1 MTKYVQYLNVGLGIF
16 NNIREVKEWNADVA
30 IEEALSL
37 ENEEQDIRI
46 VGFRFFEKDEN
57 TQQIVSES
65 GIYYLQGEIV
75 SNPSDD
81 SQIVSYFENRMQPL
95 PIIPLVKI
103 QSPFFLIYPYRE
115 EDQVVDTFLA
125 KEKIA
130 LRKKQARVNILR
142 EEIKEYKEAVVREL
156 RKVADAMEE
165 EEFLLIPLINNV
177 VEEEEVQ
184 HLDILGDG
192 GNFKKHISCLEK
204 KIEEINRLQLSD

>member
-16 NNIREVKEWNADVA
+16 NNIREVNEWNTDVA

-81 SQIVSYFENRMQPL
+81 SQIVSYFENRISAKTIDGMYNRADSSIL
-95 PIIPLVKI
+95 GVYFHMDCLVEI
-103 QSPFFLIYPYRE
+103 HTPFKF
-115 EDQVVDTFLA
+115 
-125 KEKIA
+125 KIA
-130 LRKKQARVNILR
+130 LTFCFNAKSPA
-142 EEIKEYKEAVVREL
+142 Y
-156 RKVADAMEE
+156 
-165 EEFLLIPLINNV
+165 LLL
-177 VEEEEVQ
+177 
-184 HLDILGDG
+184 
-192 GNFKKHISCLEK
+192 
-204 KIEEINRLQLSD
+204 